1 MIHHVELVARIVAFA
16 RLGDPNAISV
26 NGKARWTWCIEDAEK
41 FLRLYPEILAQLT
54 KTPSADHDDGNL
66 RGAGSSPRD
75 GFSDPAPSSVEE
87 R

>member
-54 KTPSADHDDGNL
+54 KK
-66 RGAGSSPRD
+66 GA
-75 GFSDPAPSSVEE
+75 E
-87 R
+87 